1 MQPLK
6 TSKWTSQETALKF
19 INVID
24 LFAKKLENLLF
35 PKFVVIG

>member
-6 TSKWTSQETALKF
+6 TSKWTSQETALNF

-24 LFAKKLENLLF
+24 LFAKKT
-35 PKFVVIG
+35 

>member
-24 LFAKKLENLLF
+24 LFAQKT
-35 PKFVVIG
+35 

>member
-1 MQPLK
+1 MQLLK

-24 LFAKKLENLLF
+24 PFAKKT
-35 PKFVVIG
+35 

>member
-24 LFAKKLENLLF
+24 LFAKKT
-35 PKFVVIG
+35 